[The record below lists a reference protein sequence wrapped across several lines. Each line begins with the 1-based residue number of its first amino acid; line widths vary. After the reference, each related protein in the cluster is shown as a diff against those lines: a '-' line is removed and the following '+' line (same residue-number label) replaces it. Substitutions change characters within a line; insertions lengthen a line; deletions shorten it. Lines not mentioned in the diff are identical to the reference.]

1 MYIYIYILSRPS
13 CKIPFMAKTALPA
26 HQARSRESL
35 ARLLKAAADV
45 LNKDGLEGATIP
57 RIAAR
62 AGLSP
67 GTVYRR
73 FPDKDA
79 LLREVCLRL
88 FEENYQGTRKLLA
101 SEQWRRMS
109 LVEMSRSVI
118 AITLKGHHS
127 HRGLLRAIL
136 FFTLQHP
143 DAAFVRKSDELK
155 WKALEDVAELLLTR
169 RREIRHPDPESAVKY
184 ALLMVGVAAQGIFIL
199 PQHPNDFDRFL
210 PGAEAV
216 LNRELPRM
224 FLRYLGIEARD

>member
-1 MYIYIYILSRPS
+1 MP
-13 CKIPFMAKTALPA
+13 KTTLPA

-35 ARLLKAAADV
+35 ARLLRAAVEV
-45 LNKDGLEGATIP
+45 LNKEGLEGATIP

-88 FEENYQGTRKLLA
+88 LEENYQRTKKLLA
-101 SEQWRRMS
+101 SEQWKKMS
-109 LVEMSRSVI
+109 LVEMSHTVI

-127 HRGLLRAIL
+127 QRGLLRAYLL
-136 FFTLQHP
+136 FSLQHP
-143 DAAFVRKSDELK
+143 DTAFIRKCEQFE
-155 WKALEDVAELLLTR
+155 WKTLQGVGELLLTR
-169 RREIRHPDPESAVKY
+169 RSEIHHPDPESAIKL
-184 ALLMVGVAAQGIFIL
+184 ALLMVGIVASGIFIL

-210 PGAEAV
+210 PDAEAV

-224 FLRYLGIEARD
+224 FLRYLGVEEQA

>member
-1 MYIYIYILSRPS
+1 MP
-13 CKIPFMAKTALPA
+13 KTTLPA

-35 ARLLKAAADV
+35 ARLLKAAAET

-88 FEENYQGTRKLLA
+88 LEENYQGTKKLLT
-101 SEQWRRMS
+101 SEQWKSMS
-109 LVEMSRSVI
+109 LVEMSRTVI

-127 HRGLLRAIL
+127 HRGLLRAL
-136 FFTLQHP
+136 LLFTLQHP
-143 DAAFVRKSDELK
+143 DAAFVKKCDELE
-155 WKALEDVAELLLTR
+155 WKTLHDVGELLLTR
-169 RREIRHPDPESAVKY
+169 RSEIHHPDPESAVKL
-184 ALLMVGVAAQGIFIL
+184 ALLMVGIAAQGIFIL

-210 PGAEAV
+210 PDIEAQ

-224 FLRYLGIEARD
+224 FLRYLGIKERG

>member
-1 MYIYIYILSRPS
+1 MP
-13 CKIPFMAKTALPA
+13 KTTLPA

-35 ARLLKAAADV
+35 ARLLKAAAET

-88 FEENYQGTRKLLA
+88 LQENYQGTKKLLA
-101 SEQWRRMS
+101 SEQWKSMS

-118 AITLKGHHS
+118 VITLKGHHS
-127 HRGLLRAIL
+127 HRGLLRAL
-136 FFTLQHP
+136 LLFTLQHP
-143 DAAFVRKSDELK
+143 DAAFVKKCDELE
-155 WKALEDVAELLLTR
+155 WKTLHEVGELLLTR
-169 RREIRHPDPESAVKY
+169 RSEIHHPDPESAVKL
-184 ALLMVGVAAQGIFIL
+184 ALLMVGIAAQGIFIL
-199 PQHPNDFDRFL
+199 PQRANDFDRFL
-210 PGAEAV
+210 PDVEAR

-224 FLRYLGIEARD
+224 FLRYLGVKERG

>member
-1 MYIYIYILSRPS
+1 MP
-13 CKIPFMAKTALPA
+13 KTVLPA

-35 ARLLKAAADV
+35 ARLLKAAAEV

-88 FEENYQGTRKLLA
+88 LEENYRGTKQLLA
-101 SEQWRRMS
+101 SEQWKKMS
-109 LVEMSRSVI
+109 LVEISNTVI

-127 HRGLLRAIL
+127 HRGLLRAYL
-136 FFTLQHP
+136 LFTLQHP
-143 DAAFVRKSDELK
+143 DTAFIRKCEQLE
-155 WKALEDVAELLLTR
+155 WKTLQDVSGLLLTR
-169 RREIRHPDPESAVKY
+169 RSEIHHPDPESAVKL
-184 ALLMVGVAAQGIFIL
+184 ALLMVGIAAQGIFIL
-199 PQHPNDFDRFL
+199 PQHPNDYDRLL
-210 PGAEAV
+210 PNVEAQ
-216 LNRELPRM
+216 LIRELPRM
-224 FLRYLGIEARD
+224 FLRYLGVEDDG

>member
-1 MYIYIYILSRPS
+1 MP
-13 CKIPFMAKTALPA
+13 KTVLPA

-35 ARLLKAAADV
+35 ARLLKATAEV

-88 FEENYQGTRKLLA
+88 FEENYQQSKALMANERWKG
-101 SEQWRRMS
+101 MS
-109 LVEMSRSVI
+109 LAEMSRSII
-118 AITLKGHHS
+118 AITLKGHHF
-127 HRGLLRAIL
+127 HRGLLRALL

-143 DAAFVRKSDELK
+143 DAAFVRKSEAFER
-155 WKALEDVAELLLTR
+155 KAFHDVAELLLTR
-169 RREIRHPDPESAVKY
+169 RKEIHHPQPESAVKF
-184 ALLMVGVAAQGIFIL
+184 AMLMVGFAAQGALIL
-199 PQHPNDFDRFL
+199 PRDAKDLSRFL
-210 PGAEAV
+210 PDAEV
-216 LNRELPRM
+216 QLERELPKM
-224 FLRYLGIEARD
+224 FLRYLGVEDQR